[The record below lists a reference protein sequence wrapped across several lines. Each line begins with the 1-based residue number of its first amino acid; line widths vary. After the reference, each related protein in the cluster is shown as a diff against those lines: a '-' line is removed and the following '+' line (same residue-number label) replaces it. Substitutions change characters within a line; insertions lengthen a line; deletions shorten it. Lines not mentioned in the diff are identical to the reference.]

1 VLRAWI
7 AEQQGTSAGW
17 VSALR
22 NPEIARALSYLHQ
35 RPHEPWTVDSLARE
49 VGQSRA
55 TFNRRFVSLI
65 GEPPASYLGR
75 WRMSLA
81 AHLLRHSELSLEDVA
96 ARVGYESAA
105 ALSKAFRRTHGIAPG
120 RFRAGGDDE
129 TLDSD
134 GQLAPSRTARS

>member
-1 VLRAWI
+1 MKLRGRTPVFAPRRW
-7 AEQQGTSAGW
+7 SADTRSPSLDSRAARDISQLGERTTN
-17 VSALR
+17 L
-22 NPEIARALSYLHQ
+22 EIARALSYLHQ

-96 ARVGYESAA
+96 ARVGYESAV
-105 ALSKAFRRTHGIAPG
+105 PG
-120 RFRAGGDDE
+120 R
-129 TLDSD
+129 
-134 GQLAPSRTARS
+134 